1 MEMETKIYNLHIIV
15 YLSIYILGHNE
26 IEKSI
31 LHRRMMVKLKK
42 KLYIDIYENL
52 KSPYISNLTC

>member
-1 MEMETKIYNLHIIV
+1 MEMETKIYNLHILV
-15 YLSIYILGHNE
+15 YLSICILGHNE

-42 KLYIDIYENL
+42 KLYIDISENL